1 MARISTYNIDQKVV
15 AEDKWIGTD
24 SNGSITKN
32 FKAQSIAD
40 FLNDTSAIAIA
51 GQNNFFFQTDL
62 SNGRSDG
69 TISFT
74 NGGGVNTA
82 FSDLTTIKISR
93 YASSGTIV
101 IDYLLTL
108 VGKNIFIAQTDD
120 ANAFGSYT
128 LVSLEQDLL
137 EPLFYNA
144 ELIADESNGS
154 LKANKFY
161 ALAIY
166 PGGVQTAPNLQEVTN
181 AGNTTTN
188 EIKAVASGLFET
200 IIGPN
205 YAYTSNIG
213 TTEFAGFSYDGY
225 TSRLLIGS
233 NSFETAIRLKAI
245 SLSAFEFVLPND
257 KIGGVYTLATTDD
270 ITGGTLQ
277 EVTDAGNTTTNSI
290 SIIGNG
296 LNIYGSVP
304 IGGFTYNNQTGSVN
318 AYFIATPTNPLIDLY
333 RQNDFG
339 SYGVFLQTNN
349 STYAAFTTLYDSNLN
364 LEWSESGIGGS
375 VNLTAGDSVSNGGKI
390 TFYDN
395 DNFGS
400 IRVNDITANVVLEFP
415 NKAAGTYTIA
425 TTDDIPTAV
434 TSVGLSMPSAFTV
447 SNSPITGAG
456 VIAVSG
462 AGTSSQ
468 YIRGDGQLAAMPSG
482 GGGGS
487 SVNYYLNGS
496 IAASVAT
503 YKQLSNTAIIGGG
516 TDFTLTGNGLITQ
529 FLTDV
534 GNPNRIEIPGG
545 AWNFEMWFSMS
556 SNGGTPKF
564 YVELLKYNG
573 TTFTTIANSS
583 AVPET
588 ITGGTTIDLYLT
600 SLAVPTTTLLSTD
613 RLAIRVYIV
622 NNSGGRTATLHTE
635 DNHLCEILTTFSSGV
650 TSLNGLTA
658 NTQYLAT
665 GTTGTDFNISSIT
678 DTHTFN
684 LPDASATARGL
695 VTINGQTL
703 AGAKTFSTAPIL
715 SSLTASQLLALDASK
730 NIQSLNGTGLVK
742 LTAGAISYDVN
753 NYVKAIVKD
762 AVQKTVTGAVGTII
776 ISGYLIPANT
786 FVAGD
791 ALKIDPSMFTRS
803 GTSSM
808 VISIYINSSLSLI
821 GAARLAQSNTI
832 SATQAFT
839 LFTRH
844 YALDGTNLKGFP
856 NILATSE
863 IGANSNPMLSTPY
876 DLTQDKYII
885 FTITPVN
892 SADIAIQ
899 QYVNITN

>member
-1 MARISTYNIDQKVV
+1 MAIIYSYPDNTNILLTDLL
-15 AEDKWIGTD
+15 IGTSTVRIAGKKKNLTKNFTVEALGNFISL
-24 SNGSITKN
+24 SNPPVWGTIVGNLEDQADLWNALESKQGSIT
-32 FKAQSIAD
+32 
-40 FLNDTSAIAIA
+40 LT
-51 GQNNFFFQTDL
+51 
-62 SNGRSDG
+62 
-69 TISFT
+69 T
-74 NGGGVNTA
+74 NGVDGPSTFISDVLNIPDYSAGVEIPTLA
-82 FSDLTTIKISR
+82 Q
-93 YASSGTIV
+93 V
-101 IDYLLTL
+101 LL
-108 VGKNIFIAQTDD
+108 
-120 ANAFGSYT
+120 
-128 LVSLEQDLL
+128 
-137 EPLFYNA
+137 
-144 ELIADESNGS
+144 
-154 LKANKFY
+154 
-161 ALAIY
+161 
-166 PGGVQTAPNLQEVTN
+166 
-181 AGNTTTN
+181 AGNTATN
-188 EIKAVASGLFET
+188 
-200 IIGPN
+200 
-205 YAYTSNIG
+205 NI
-213 TTEFAGFSYDGY
+213 T
-225 TSRLLIGS
+225 LIG
-233 NSFETAIRLKAI
+233 NVTATSFIK
-245 SLSAFEFVLPND
+245 S
-257 KIGGVYTLATTDD
+257 GGTNLQYLMADGSVT
-270 ITGGTLQ
+270 TGGGAQTLQ
-277 EVTDAGNTTTNSI
+277 QVTDAGNTTTNE
-290 SIIGNG
+290 IIVNNG
-296 LNIYGSVP
+296 TYESYIGFDGGIYSRNIPNNIFVGIGS
-304 IGGFTYNNQTGSVN
+304 
-318 AYFIATPTNPLIDLY
+318 
-333 RQNDFG
+333 DFG
-339 SYGVFLQTNN
+339 L
-349 STYAAFTTLYDSNLN
+349 
-364 LEWSESGIGGS
+364 GI
-375 VNLTAGDSVSNGGKI
+375 LSNGFDVLLFVEDI
-390 TFYDN
+390 PTHNINFYLP
-395 DNFGS
+395 
-400 IRVNDITANVVLEFP
+400 VL
-415 NKAAGTYTIA
+415 KAGAAYTLA
-425 TTDDIPTAV
+425 TTDDIPSVTPAALTKTDDTNVTLTLGGAPTTALLEATSLTLGWTGTLADSRITSASIWNAKQNAITTGTTAQYFRGDLSLATFPTIPTVGTWGALNYPSWTTGTPFVKMTAAGTFALDTNTYLTAAV

-496 IAASVAT
+496 VASSVAG
-503 YKQLSNTAIIGGG
+503 YQQLGNVAIIGGG
-516 TDFTLTGNGLITQ
+516 TDFTRTGNGLIKQ

-545 AWNFEMWFSMS
+545 AWNFEMWFSIS
-556 SNGGTPKF
+556 SSGGNTKF
-564 YVELLKYNG
+564 YVELLKYDG
-573 TTFTTIANSS
+573 SIFTTIASTS
-583 AVPET
+583 AVPEA

-600 SLAVPTTTLLSTD
+600 SLAVPTTTLLTTD

-622 NNSGGRTATLHTE
+622 DNSGGRTVTLHTE

-832 SATQAFT
+832 NATQVFT

-844 YALDGTNLKGFP
+844 YALDGTDLKGFP
-856 NILATSE
+856 NILSTSE

-885 FTITPVN
+885 FTITPAN
-892 SADIAIQ
+892 STDIAIQ

>member
-1 MARISTYNIDQKVV
+1 MPISNSYPKDVIVEDADLFLGTKAATNTTVNYTAQGIANYLNINGKVSITGQMSFKFTEYSNLNKTISFPGGGGNNTPFASISQLIVSTIDLSGQQVEIFLAYLIDKEILLARQNEINSFGNYKITAYTVTLNPAFYTLDL
-15 AEDKWIGTD
+15 EFIGG
-24 SNGSITKN
+24 NGSILKDNYYDIVTFSN
-32 FKAQSIAD
+32 QTVVPVVPS
-40 FLNDTSAIAIA
+40 LNE
-51 GQNNFFFQTDL
+51 
-62 SNGRSDG
+62 
-69 TISFT
+69 
-74 NGGGVNTA
+74 V
-82 FSDLTTIKISR
+82 
-93 YASSGTIV
+93 
-101 IDYLLTL
+101 
-108 VGKNIFIAQTDD
+108 
-120 ANAFGSYT
+120 
-128 LVSLEQDLL
+128 
-137 EPLFYNA
+137 
-144 ELIADESNGS
+144 
-154 LKANKFY
+154 
-161 ALAIY
+161 LA
-166 PGGVQTAPNLQEVTN
+166 V
-181 AGNTTTN
+181 
-188 EIKAVASGLFET
+188 
-200 IIGPN
+200 
-205 YAYTSNIG
+205 
-213 TTEFAGFSYDGY
+213 
-225 TSRLLIGS
+225 
-233 NSFETAIRLKAI
+233 
-245 SLSAFEFVLPND
+245 
-257 KIGGVYTLATTDD
+257 
-270 ITGGTLQ
+270 
-277 EVTDAGNTTTNSI
+277 GNTTTNSI

-296 LNIYGSVP
+296 LNLYSSVP
-304 IGGFTYNNQTGSVN
+304 IGGFTYNNQTNSVN
-318 AYFIATPTNPLIDLY
+318 AYFTATPTNPLIDLY

-349 STYAAFTTLYDSNLN
+349 STYVAFTSLYDSNLN

-415 NKAAGTYTIA
+415 NKTAGTYTIA

-496 IAASVAT
+496 VASSVAG
-503 YKQLSNTAIIGGG
+503 YQQLSNVAIIGGG
-516 TDFTLTGNGLITQ
+516 TDFTQTGNGLIKQ

-545 AWNFEMWFSMS
+545 TWNFEMWFSMS
-556 SNGGTPKF
+556 SSGGTPKF

-588 ITGGTTIDLYLT
+588 INSGTSIDLYLT

-695 VTINGQTL
+695 ITINGQTL

-832 SATQAFT
+832 SATQVFT